1 MQSLKD
7 LLSRITWGKY
17 IPSTEQDELKKINGE
32 IKDEIIN
39 GQIETIIKTK
49 KITKKGYESIKQIIE
64 KLVEDGLTKEEAQEI
79 IEDVIKEI
87 EDDNLEKML
96 DGECDRYTKY
106 TETNPSEYISYKNER
121 KLYLLRIDDNEI
133 SSKKLDKLII
143 KLKENL
149 VHKKKENFRKFVDQK
164 KIEYKGKKII
174 IYLTEDNK
182 PYFDINH
189 IINLF
194 DEIKSK
200 KDKYHEYNKSIVG
213 YDIRDNEYGG
223 FYIKEYI
230 DQESFF
236 KMLLHTN
243 SIFSNKFKDD
253 VAKILDNLTNKGEIQ
268 IRNDNLVVNII
279 PKQIDYF
286 KEEYI
291 YTQTYDN
298 INLVEFVKK
307 EIKKCKSINWNKY
320 IDRHILYFFVIT
332 LEDPNGL
339 NRILCKIGYSCDL
352 VDRFKSLQSEYKCKF
367 YLLGLKLI
375 NSIKDEKKFHTELKT
390 KYPEFIINHKIS
402 GHDKDETYV
411 FDIELYKTFLNYNDK
426 CEFNREDIKLE
437 EENEK
442 MMKEY
447 FENLDKRFETEL
459 ELIQKLGKIVSI
471 SLVNNVYQKD
481 AFLGIQ
487 QYHYK
492 YMEQRDNN
500 LHAERIKDKEIELKK
515 MEYEHKEKI
524 LDREIELKRMDLE
537 MMKIGK

>member
-1 MQSLKD
+1 M
-7 LLSRITWGKY
+7 
-17 IPSTEQDELKKINGE
+17 
-32 IKDEIIN
+32 
-39 GQIETIIKTK
+39 
-49 KITKKGYESIKQIIE
+49 
-64 KLVEDGLTKEEAQEI
+64 
-79 IEDVIKEI
+79 
-87 EDDNLEKML
+87 
-96 DGECDRYTKY
+96 
-106 TETNPSEYISYKNER
+106 
-121 KLYLLRIDDNEI
+121 
-133 SSKKLDKLII
+133 
-143 KLKENL
+143 
-149 VHKKKENFRKFVDQK
+149 
-164 KIEYKGKKII
+164 
-174 IYLTEDNK
+174 
-182 PYFDINH
+182 
-189 IINLF
+189 
-194 DEIKSK
+194 
-200 KDKYHEYNKSIVG
+200 
-213 YDIRDNEYGG
+213 RDNEYGG

-230 DQESFF
+230 DQETFF

-352 VDRFKSLQSEYKCKF
+352 VDRFKSLHTEYKCKF
-367 YLLGLKLI
+367 YLLGIKLI

-390 KYPEFIINHKIS
+390 KYPEFIINHRIS

-411 FDIELYKTFLNYNDK
+411 FDIELYKTVLDYKDR

-459 ELIQKLGKIVSI
+459 ELILKLGKIVSI

-481 AFLGIQ
+481 AFIEIQ
-487 QYHYK
+487 HYHYK

-500 LHAERIKDKEIELKK
+500 LHVEKMRDKDIELKK
-515 MEYEHKEKI
+515 MEYEHKENV
-524 LDREIELKRMDLE
+524 LDKEIILKRMDLE
-537 MMKIGK
+537 MMKMKK